1 MPQEIEELLAE
12 LSEAPGPSGFEGA
25 IRAVVRRELT
35 PLCDEVE
42 TDGLGSLIA
51 RRGPAEGRP
60 RIMLSAH
67 MDELG
72 LMVRRITSD
81 GFVMFQPL
89 GGWLDQAL
97 INQRW
102 RILTSSGPVLGVTG
116 IKTVH
121 VMKPDERERV
131 FKRESMFIDVGA
143 RDKADAEER
152 LDIRPGDPVS
162 PESAFA
168 TMGGGELFL
177 GKAWDD
183 RIGLGVAIEAMRT
196 LHDEPGPN
204 TVYAVATVQEEVGL
218 RGAGTSAHHVA
229 PDVGINIESGVAGDY
244 PGISEDEAQERL
256 GRGPAIFLH
265 DSSML
270 PNLKLR
276 DFVMQVASEAAIP
289 LQFNVLTGYGQ
300 DGAAMQQAYSGA
312 PVINITVPTRYLHSH
327 NSVIARADFLA
338 AVRLVTEVVRRL
350 DGDTVAELRRF
361 D

>member
-1 MPQEIEELLAE
+1 MARDIEALLAE
-12 LSEAPGPSGFEGA
+12 LSEAPGPSGFEDA
-25 IRAVVRRELT
+25 IRAVVRRELE
-35 PLCDEVE
+35 PLADAVE

-51 RRGPAEGRP
+51 RQGPEESRP

-72 LMVRRITSD
+72 LMVRRITSE
-81 GFVMFQPL
+81 GYLMFQPL

-102 RILTSSGPVLGVTG
+102 RVLTRLGPVLGVTG

-131 FKRESMFIDVGA
+131 FKRDGIFLDVGA
-143 RDKADAEER
+143 TSREDAEQR
-152 LDIRPGDPVS
+152 LGIRPGDPVA

-168 TMGGGELFL
+168 VMAGGELLL

-183 RIGLGVAIEAMRT
+183 RAGVGVLIEVMRA
-196 LHDEPGPN
+196 LRDQPSPN
-204 TVYAVATVQEEVGL
+204 TVYGVATVQEEVGL
-218 RGAGTSAHHVA
+218 RGAGTSANRVA
-229 PDVGINIESGVAGDY
+229 PDVGINLESGVAGDY

-270 PNLKLR
+270 PNLRLR
-276 DFVMQVASEAAIP
+276 DFVADVAAETGTE
-289 LQFNVLTGYGQ
+289 LQYNVLTGYGQ
-300 DGAAMQQAYSGA
+300 DGAAMQQAYAGA
-312 PVINITVPTRYLHSH
+312 PAINITVPTRYLHSH
-327 NSVIARADFLA
+327 NSVISRSDFLG
-338 AVRLVTEVVRRL
+338 AVRLVAEVVRRL
-350 DGDTVAELRRF
+350 DAATVGELRRF
-361 D
+361 E

>member
-1 MPQEIEELLAE
+1 M
-12 LSEAPGPSGFEGA
+12 
-25 IRAVVRRELT
+25 
-35 PLCDEVE
+35 
-42 TDGLGSLIA
+42 LG
-51 RRGPAEGRP
+51 
-60 RIMLSAH
+60 AH

-102 RILTSSGPVLGVTG
+102 RILTSQGEVLGVTG

-131 FKRESMFIDVGA
+131 FKRDGMFIDVGA
-143 RDKADAEER
+143 RDRADAEER
-152 LDIRPGDPVS
+152 LGIRPGDPVS
-162 PESAFA
+162 PESRFA
-168 TMGGGELFL
+168 AIGGGDLYL

-183 RIGLGVAIEAMRT
+183 RAGLGVLIEVMRA
-196 LHDEPGPN
+196 LRGFELPG
-204 TVYAVATVQEEVGL
+204 TVYGVATVQEEVGL
-218 RGAGTSAHHVA
+218 RGAGTSANRVA
-229 PDVGINIESGVAGDY
+229 PDIGINLESGVAGDY

-256 GRGPAIFLH
+256 GSGPAIFLH

-276 DFVMQVASEAAIP
+276 DFVVDVARETDVP

-300 DGAAMQQAYSGA
+300 DGAAMQQAYAGA

-327 NSVIARADFLA
+327 NSVISRSDFLA

-350 DGDTVAELRRF
+350 DAETVARLRQF